1 MLKSILMIAGILLS
15 PVMLYGL
22 HRLLVSLENSGY
34 IYYRTKP
41 SGGGGIAGAVFEV
54 DKLIR
59 PSIEHVVA
67 TLDGEQETQTVD
79 GE

>member
-1 MLKSILMIAGILLS
+1 MFKSILMITGILMS
-15 PVMLYGL
+15 PVILYGL
-22 HRLLVSLENSGY
+22 HRFFIRLEERGY

-41 SGGGGIAGAVFEV
+41 SGGGIAGAVFEF

-59 PSIEHVVA
+59 PSTEHVVS
-67 TLDGEQETQTVD
+67 TLDGEHETQTVD

>member
-1 MLKSILMIAGILLS
+1 MFKSILVITGIVLL
-15 PVMLYGL
+15 PVVLYGL
-22 HRLLVSLENSGY
+22 HRFCLRLEDSGY

-41 SGGGGIAGAVFEV
+41 SGGGGIAGAVFEF

-59 PSIEHVVA
+59 PSTEHVVA
-67 TLDGEQETQTVD
+67 TLDGEHESQTVD